1 MVVSNH
7 LPSRDVSDPSALRAA
22 FDALPLSI
30 VVLDATGV
38 IVVANRAWREFGQ
51 RNGLRLEDSG
61 VGTSYLQVCDT
72 ARGEGA
78 DDARAVGAAIRD
90 ALAAST
96 VEHVL
101 EYTCHSPVE
110 QRWYLVRIQG
120 TDVDGERRAT
130 VVHRD
135 VTDRR
140 KIEKA
145 RQMAARREL
154 EALVDARTRELRVA
168 NEELHQAQASLSES
182 EARFR
187 AAANSTVD
195 LIVEVDLRSDQ
206 LRWFG
211 DVDGLLGYAP
221 GEFPRTNSGFLQAHH
236 PDDVERVRA
245 EESQA
250 FDAGETFSYEC
261 RVTCKDGSHR
271 YWESRGR
278 VIATAD
284 GKPTVAIGAHR
295 DITERKQA
303 EALLR
308 ASEQSLSRSQVRLRE
323 LASRLFRA
331 HEDER
336 RRLAREFHDDFS
348 QRMAATSIQLGS
360 LDKRFPDLPAE
371 VRRELALVQEQVVEL
386 SDDLRRVSHELHPAA
401 LEQLGLESALRAH
414 CARLTEH
421 DPLELTFASEA
432 VHAELDRDVSVCL
445 FRVAQEPL
453 RNVLR
458 HSQARHAHV
467 SLAGGDDGVELL
479 VVDDGRGFDFEA
491 ARQRGSVGLVSME
504 ERIRPLGGRLS
515 VASAEGRG
523 TEVRV
528 FIPVTASMHDTA

>member
-7 LPSRDVSDPSALRAA
+7 LSSRDVSDPSALRAA

-38 IVVANRAWREFGQ
+38 IVVANRAWREFWQ

-90 ALAAST
+90 ALTAST

-221 GEFPRTNSGFLQAHH
+221 GEFPRTHSGFVQAHH

-245 EESQA
+245 RSNSEP
-250 FDAGETFSYEC
+250 GC
-261 RVTCKDGSHR
+261 RLDV
-271 YWESRGR
+271 
-278 VIATAD
+278 
-284 GKPTVAIGAHR
+284 
-295 DITERKQA
+295 
-303 EALLR
+303 
-308 ASEQSLSRSQVRLRE
+308 
-323 LASRLFRA
+323 
-331 HEDER
+331 
-336 RRLAREFHDDFS
+336 
-348 QRMAATSIQLGS
+348 AATRS
-360 LDKRFPDLPAE
+360 
-371 VRRELALVQEQVVEL
+371 
-386 SDDLRRVSHELHPAA
+386 AA
-401 LEQLGLESALRAH
+401 
-414 CARLTEH
+414 ARGGRSY
-421 DPLELTFASEA
+421 DQG
-432 VHAELDRDVSVCL
+432 DR
-445 FRVAQEPL
+445 
-453 RNVLR
+453 R
-458 HSQARHAHV
+458 HSQRVATNGRV
-467 SLAGGDDGVELL
+467 SQDQPGESTRREDDGGIDSL
-479 VVDDGRGFDFEA
+479 R
-491 ARQRGSVGLVSME
+491 RQ
-504 ERIRPLGGRLS
+504 
-515 VASAEGRG
+515 AWNRG
-523 TEVRV
+523 T
-528 FIPVTASMHDTA
+528 VTRTS

>member
-30 VVLDATGV
+30 VVLDAIGV
-38 IVVANRAWREFGQ
+38 TVVANRAWREFGQ
-51 RNGLRLEDSG
+51 RNGLRL
-61 VGTSYLQVCDT
+61 
-72 ARGEGA
+72 
-78 DDARAVGAAIRD
+78 
-90 ALAAST
+90 
-96 VEHVL
+96 
-101 EYTCHSPVE
+101 
-110 QRWYLVRIQG
+110 
-120 TDVDGERRAT
+120 
-130 VVHRD
+130 
-135 VTDRR
+135 
-140 KIEKA
+140 
-145 RQMAARREL
+145 
-154 EALVDARTRELRVA
+154 
-168 NEELHQAQASLSES
+168 
-182 EARFR
+182 
-187 AAANSTVD
+187 
-195 LIVEVDLRSDQ
+195 
-206 LRWFG
+206 
-211 DVDGLLGYAP
+211 
-221 GEFPRTNSGFLQAHH
+221 
-236 PDDVERVRA
+236 
-245 EESQA
+245 
-250 FDAGETFSYEC
+250 
-261 RVTCKDGSHR
+261 
-271 YWESRGR
+271 GR

-432 VHAELDRDVSVCL
+432 LHAELDRDVSVCL
-445 FRVAQEPL
+445 FRVAQEAL
-453 RNVLR
+453 RNVMR

-467 SLAGGDDGVELL
+467 SLAGV
-479 VVDDGRGFDFEA
+479 
-491 ARQRGSVGLVSME
+491 
-504 ERIRPLGGRLS
+504 
-515 VASAEGRG
+515 
-523 TEVRV
+523 T
-528 FIPVTASMHDTA
+528 TASSFWSWTTVGGSISRPPDRGAPWDL